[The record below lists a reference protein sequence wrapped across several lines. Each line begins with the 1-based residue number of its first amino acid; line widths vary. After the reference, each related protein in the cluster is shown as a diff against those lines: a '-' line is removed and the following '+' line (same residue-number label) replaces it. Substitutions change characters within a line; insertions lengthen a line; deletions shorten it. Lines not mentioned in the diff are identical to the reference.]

1 MAGRT
6 NKSKAIAAENTFTD
20 ALQIDVGERFTVSVS
35 GTFSATITLQRR
47 FDGTNWRDVETY
59 TVETE
64 KDGLAAEGQEIRLG
78 IATGDF
84 TSGTATCRIG
94 KG

>member
-1 MAGRT
+1 MAGRNRVEDDLT
-6 NKSKAIAAENTFTD
+6 AENTFGKT
-20 ALQIDVGERFTVSVS
+20 LQIDVGERFTISVS
-35 GTFSATITLQRR
+35 NTFVATVTLQRR
-47 FDGTNWRDVETY
+47 LDGVAWRDVESY
-59 TVETE
+59 TVPTE

-78 IATGDF
+78 IKSGNF

>member
-6 NKSKAIAAENTFTD
+6 SVEDDLPAESTFGKIIQ
-20 ALQIDVGERFTVSVS
+20 LDVGERFTVSVS
-35 GTFSATITLQRR
+35 GTFVATVTFQRR
-47 FDGTNWRDVETY
+47 FDGVNWRDVESY

-64 KDGLAAEGQEIRLG
+64 KDGIAAEGHEMRLG
-78 IATGDF
+78 IKNGDY
-84 TSGTATCRIG
+84 TSGTAKCRLG